1 MSPNTSELSFRKWRI
16 RLFFFFPPNFFST
29 FRATLKRN
37 FNPSFGNFKKYEFL
51 KKLSKSPLCFFR
63 SFLALFFSLKSNL
76 ASEMRFFC
84 SNFWKTGAR
93 HSLSRHQKTFNFFFA
108 RRRQIS
114 RNASRGFFHLSWET
128 VKLFLDELKIF
139 ESPEATEARLIELAW
154 VKLILR
160 GPDDSLEC
168 FPKEKYFRWSN

>member
-1 MSPNTSELSFRKWRI
+1 MTNPVIL
-16 RLFFFFPPNFFST
+16 FFPPNFFST

-84 SNFWKTGAR
+84 TNFWKTGAR
-93 HSLSRHQKTFNFFFA
+93 HSLSRHQKTFNFFSPGGVRF
-108 RRRQIS
+108 QEMPPE
-114 RNASRGFFHLSWET
+114 GFFIFLERQWNYFLTSW
-128 VKLFLDELKIF
+128 KFWKPRSHWGSFDW
-139 ESPEATEARLIELAW
+139 ARLSKTHPAGAGW
-154 VKLILR
+154 
-160 GPDDSLEC
+160 
-168 FPKEKYFRWSN
+168 

>member
-16 RLFFFFPPNFFST
+16 RLFFFFPPIFFAPP
-29 FRATLKRN
+29 FEQHWRGTLNRVSGTSKMRI
-37 FNPSFGNFKKYEFL
+37 FKKAFKASAL
-51 KKLSKSPLCFFR
+51 FFR
-63 SFLALFFSLKSNL
+63 SSLKSNL

-168 FPKEKYFRWSN
+168 FPKEKYFTW

>member
-37 FNPSFGNFKKYEFL
+37 FNPSFGNFKKIRIL
-51 KKLSKSPLCFFR
+51 KKAFKASALFFSKLSGS
-63 SFLALFFSLKSNL
+63 FFSLKSNL

-84 SNFWKTGAR
+84 TNFWKTGAR

-114 RNASRGFFHLSWET
+114 RNASRGFFHLSEKQWNY
-128 VKLFLDELKIF
+128 FLTSWKFF

-168 FPKEKYFRWSN
+168 FPK